1 MILGKRILN
10 SFMLFVLIGFNTIRM
25 PNNNIL
31 IPGEDQ
37 TGTNSLVLSAGGEL
51 SYLETDHNVSAR
63 EANPG
68 LTPPLSGDAPG
79 VTNPGN
85 QTNNEGAE
93 INLQI
98 LASDP
103 EEDPLTY
110 SATGLPDGLS
120 IDPSS
125 GLISGTISYTA
136 SSGSVYPVRV
146 TVTDSDDPVNS
157 TDVDF
162 TWTVNDV
169 NGPPVVSAP
178 DDQTSSEGS
187 VISLQIEASDP
198 EGNELSYSAG
208 NLPGDLVIDE
218 ETGKISGTI
227 NYDAA
232 AASPYTVTVD
242 VMDDGTP
249 NETTQIQFSWEVE
262 NTNRA
267 PELTNPGSK
276 TNAEAESISFTP
288 SASDPD
294 GNTLTYSAENLP
306 QGLGINASSGEISG
320 VTSYTASQ
328 LSPYSVTITVQDNG
342 SPVLQAQET
351 FTWTI
356 TDVNGQPVVTNPGNE
371 TNSEGDTVS
380 LFITAT
386 DPDEDEL
393 TFSASNLPDGL
404 SIDSGSGEISG
415 TLSYTA
421 SVTSPYSVIVYADD
435 GGSPN
440 LQGQTS
446 FTWTINNVNGA
457 PEVTTPPN
465 QSDAEGDEV
474 SLSISAT
481 DPDGDDLT
489 YSATNLPDGV
499 SIDSGSGLISGT
511 ISYSAAGASPYS
523 VSVTVEDDGASP
535 QQAEAYFTWTVAET
549 NRAPQVTD
557 PPDQEDAENDVVSLQ
572 IVATDPD
579 GDDLTYSASNLPDG
593 LSINE
598 NSGLIS
604 GTVSYSAGGSS
615 PYTILVTV
623 EDDGSPAMQE
633 QISILWTITNVNRQ
647 PQLDALENQSS
658 SEGQVVSLSVT
669 ATDPDGDGLTYSAVN
684 LPDGLSINSGSGL
697 ISGTVSYSAAA
708 SSPYS
713 VTVTVED
720 NGSPV
725 LQDDVT
731 IIWTVSDTNQA
742 PDVDTPSDQSDA
754 EGDEV
759 SLQITATDPD
769 GNNLS
774 YSASN
779 LPDGLSIAESTGLI
793 SGTIT
798 YIAHAS
804 SPFSVLVTVTDDGS
818 PSKFSQVSFS
828 WTVADTNQAPTIT
841 NPGNRSSAEGII
853 ISLQITAADLD
864 GNTLTYSAV
873 NLPDGL
879 SINPGSGL
887 ISGTISYT
895 AHTLSPYNCSVTVT
909 DNGSPVLQDQE
920 SFSWTVTDVN
930 AAPQVTDPPDQADAE
945 GDEVSL
951 QINASDP
958 DGDQL
963 TYSATNLPDGL
974 TIGESS
980 GLISGTLSYTASVSS
995 PYTVTVTVTDNGS
1008 PQQFTQIEIGWSVSN
1023 TNRAPVITNPG
1034 SMTDT
1039 EGDTIN
1045 LQIAASDLD
1054 GNNLVF
1060 SGSGLPDGL
1069 SINSSG
1075 LISGTIS
1082 ETANDNSPYSV
1093 QITVVDDGSP
1103 VLQDQVSFTWT
1114 IDEANQAPQVT
1125 TPPDQEDAEG
1135 EVISLQIEASDPD
1148 DDDLIYSASGLP
1160 DGLSINSETG
1170 LISGTIPYTAS
1181 ASSPYEVTVTVEDN
1195 GSPVLQDQAEFNWVV
1210 TDTNRNPQVTDPG
1223 DQSSAEGA
1231 VVSLQIEASD
1241 PDGNSLTYSAS
1252 GLPDGLSIEPNTGLI
1267 SGTISYTAYSP
1278 TPYNV
1283 VITVTDNGSPA
1294 LDGQTNFTWTV
1305 SNTNRSPE
1313 LTNPGLQSSAEGA
1326 SISLQIAAD
1335 DPDGDTLTYS
1345 ASGLPD
1351 GLSINESSGLISGS
1365 ISFTAH
1371 TSSPYEVTITV
1382 IDNGSPAMQD
1392 QGIFNWE
1399 VSDVN
1404 GVPQVT
1410 NPGSQSSAEGAV
1422 ISLQITANDPD
1433 EDTLTYSASN
1443 LPDGLSINPGS
1454 GLISGTIS
1462 QTASEDSPYNV
1473 VITVTDNGTPS
1484 EQAQIN
1490 FSWTVTDTNQA
1501 PEVTNPGEQNSG
1513 EGAVIEL
1520 QINAADLD
1528 GDDLTYSAS
1537 GLPAGLSIN
1546 ENNGL
1551 ISGTIS
1557 YTASTS
1563 SPYEVTVT
1571 VTDDG
1576 TPNLQDQAVFTW
1588 NVTDTNRAPQV
1599 TDLGDQSSAEGAVVS
1614 LQIEAS
1620 DSDGNSLTYSASGL
1634 PGGLDIDSG
1643 SGLISGTV
1651 SLTAADNSPYS
1662 VVVTVTDNGSPELQ
1676 GQTSFSWGVSDTN
1689 RTPEVTDPGDQN
1701 SVEGEIISLQITAN
1715 DPDEDT
1721 LTYSASGLPDA
1732 LSIDTNSGLISGT
1745 ISYDAYSPT
1754 PYNVVVTATDNGTP
1768 VLQGQASFTWTVAD
1782 TNRAPDVTNPGEQT
1796 SAEGVVIELQITA
1809 SDPDG
1814 NGLNYSASNL
1824 PDGLSINNE
1833 TGLITG
1839 TISYTAHTGS
1849 PYDVTVTVTD
1859 DSTSPLQTQV
1869 NFAWNVTDV
1878 NGTPQVINPGN
1889 QTSAEEAVISLQI
1902 SASDPDEDTLTYT
1915 ASGLPGGL
1923 SIDSGSGLISGTI
1936 SNTAAESS
1944 PYSVIVTAMDNGTP
1958 AQQGQASFTWTV
1970 SNTNQ
1975 APDVTNPGEQTSAE
1989 GAVIELQITA
1999 SDPDGNG
2006 ITFTA
2011 SGLPDGLSIDE
2022 NNGLISGTLPYTA
2035 HTGSPYE
2042 VTVTVSDDVT
2052 PSLQTQVI
2060 FDWNVTDMN
2069 GPPQVTNPGNQTS
2082 AEEAVISLQISAS
2095 DPDGDTLTY
2104 TASGLP
2110 GGLSIDLGSGLISG
2124 TISNTA
2130 AESSPYSVIVTATDN
2145 GTPAQ
2150 QGQASFTWTVSNT
2163 NQAPD
2168 VTNPGEQTSAE
2179 GAVIELQITASDPDG
2194 NGITFAASG
2203 LPDGLSIDENNGL
2216 ISGTLPYTAHTGS
2229 PYEVTI
2235 TVSDDVTPSLQTQ
2248 VIFAWNVTDV
2258 NGTPLVTNPGNQ
2270 TSAEESVISLQ
2281 ISASDPDGGDTLTYS
2296 ASGLPDGLSIDS
2308 GSGLISGTISNTA
2321 AQSSPY
2327 SVIVTA
2333 TDNGTPAQQG
2343 QASFTWT
2350 VSNTNQAPDVTNPG
2364 EQTSAE
2370 GALIS
2375 LQIEASDLDGDSLTY
2390 SAGDLP
2396 EGLSINSASGLISG
2410 TVSYDASSGSP
2421 YEVTITVTDG
2431 GSPQLQ
2437 DQAVF
2442 DWVVNDTNRAPEG
2455 TDPGDQSSAEGAVIS
2470 LQIEAVDLDGDTL
2483 TYSAAG
2489 LPDELSIN
2497 TNTGLISGTISY
2509 DAYLSSPYSISI
2521 TILDGGSPELQDQ
2534 IEFDWTITNTNRA
2547 PEVDDPGEQ
2556 TNAEGA
2562 EFSLQILASDPDE
2575 DDLTYSATGL
2585 PAGYSIDSNTGL
2597 ISGSAS
2603 YYASENSP
2611 YDIQVTVLD
2620 SGTPQQSEVIN
2631 FEWNISDSTP
2641 SSLWY
2646 LAEGYTGSGFSTY
2659 ILIQNPN
2666 VDTAYI
2672 TVTYMLDSGTNIVR
2686 LISVPGNSRYTIET
2700 HNTDQVGPDAAFA
2713 TKLESSKSVF
2723 VERAMYWPNG
2733 SGSSG
2738 GHDTEGVKQAN
2749 TTWYL
2754 AEGYT
2759 GAGFQ
2764 TFILIQNPNSSNA
2777 TITVTYMLEDG
2788 STVERIISVLANS
2801 RYTIAV
2807 QNEDQLGWDQA
2818 FSTKLVSD
2826 RPVVVERS
2834 MYFSNDGHV
2843 SKGVVSPQT
2852 TWYLAEGFSGANY
2865 NTFILVQNP
2874 GLVDANVSVTYMLSD
2889 GTIEERNLV
2898 VLAQSRYTI
2907 AAHESSQVGLDQ
2919 AFSTQV
2925 VADQPIIVERAMYWP
2940 NGEGTLGGHGSPGVN
2955 SPASTWYLAEGY
2967 TGNGTNTFVLL
2978 QNPSSTSA
2986 QVAVTYMLQGGG
2998 VIERNVTVPA
3008 KSRYTIETHSSE
3020 QVGVDQAFSTKIV
3033 STQPVIV
3040 ERSMYFNNGGHGAVG
3055 VNE

>member
-51 SYLETDHNVSAR
+51 SYLEIDHNVSAR
-63 EANPG
+63 QANPG

-103 EEDPLTY
+103 DEDPLTY

-136 SSGSVYPVRV
+136 SSGSVYSVRV
-146 TVTDSDDPVNS
+146 TVTDSGDLVNS

-169 NGPPVVSAP
+169 NGPPVVSVP

-208 NLPGDLVIDE
+208 NLPGDLVINE
-218 ETGKISGTI
+218 ETGEISGTI

-242 VMDDGTP
+242 VTDDGTP
-249 NETTQIQFSWEVE
+249 NETTQIQFSWDVE

-356 TDVNGQPVVTNPGNE
+356 TDVNGQPVVTNPGNK

-446 FTWTINNVNGA
+446 FTWTINDVNEA

-465 QSDAEGDEV
+465 
-474 SLSISAT
+474 
-481 DPDGDDLT
+481 
-489 YSATNLPDGV
+489 
-499 SIDSGSGLISGT
+499 
-511 ISYSAAGASPYS
+511 
-523 VSVTVEDDGASP
+523 
-535 QQAEAYFTWTVAET
+535 
-549 NRAPQVTD
+549 
-557 PPDQEDAENDVVSLQ
+557 
-572 IVATDPD
+572 
-579 GDDLTYSASNLPDG
+579 
-593 LSINE
+593 
-598 NSGLIS
+598 
-604 GTVSYSAGGSS
+604 
-615 PYTILVTV
+615 
-623 EDDGSPAMQE
+623 
-633 QISILWTITNVNRQ
+633 
-647 PQLDALENQSS
+647 
-658 SEGQVVSLSVT
+658 
-669 ATDPDGDGLTYSAVN
+669 
-684 LPDGLSINSGSGL
+684 
-697 ISGTVSYSAAA
+697 
-708 SSPYS
+708 
-713 VTVTVED
+713 
-720 NGSPV
+720 
-725 LQDDVT
+725 
-731 IIWTVSDTNQA
+731 
-742 PDVDTPSDQSDA
+742 QSDA

-798 YIAHAS
+798 YSAHAS

-841 NPGNRSSAEGII
+841 NPGNQSSAEGAI

-895 AHTLSPYNCSVTVT
+895 ASLVSPYSVTITVVDNGSPVLQDQASFSWTVMDVNGTPQVDNPGEQTDAEGDEISLSITASDPEGDDLTYSASNLPGGLSINPTSGLISGTISYTASAASPYEVTLSVSDSGSPTEQDQTSFYWYVTNTNQNPQITNPGPQTSPEGAVISLSLTASDPDSDTLTWSASNLPDGLSIDVNTGVISGTISYTAHTLSPYNCLVTVT

-920 SFSWTVTDVN
+920 SFTWTVTDVN
-930 AAPQVTDPPDQADAE
+930 AVPQVTDPPDQADAE

-951 QINASDP
+951 QISASDP

-1034 SMTDT
+1034 NMTDT

-1045 LQIAASDLD
+1045 LQIAASDPD
-1054 GNNLVF
+1054 SNNLVF

-1082 ETANDNSPYSV
+1082 ETANDNSPYLV

-1313 LTNPGLQSSAEGA
+1313 LTNPGLQSSAEGS

-1371 TSSPYEVTITV
+1371 TSSPYVVTITV

-1404 GVPQVT
+1404 GAPQVT

-1433 EDTLTYSASN
+1433 GDTLTYSASN

-1462 QTASEDSPYNV
+1462 QTASENSPYNV

-1599 TDLGDQSSAEGAVVS
+1599 TDPGDQSSAEGAVVS

-1620 DSDGNSLTYSASGL
+1620 DPDGNSLTYSASGL

-1676 GQTSFSWGVSDTN
+1676 GQTSFSWVVSDTN

-1721 LTYSASGLPDA
+1721 LTYSASGLPDG

-1796 SAEGVVIELQITA
+1796 SAEGAVIELQITA

-1824 PDGLSINNE
+1824 PGGLSINNE

-1902 SASDPDEDTLTYT
+1902 SASDPDGDTLTYT

-1923 SIDSGSGLISGTI
+1923 SIDS
-1936 SNTAAESS
+1936 
-1944 PYSVIVTAMDNGTP
+1944 
-1958 AQQGQASFTWTV
+1958 
-1970 SNTNQ
+1970 
-1975 APDVTNPGEQTSAE
+1975 
-1989 GAVIELQITA
+1989 
-1999 SDPDGNG
+1999 
-2006 ITFTA
+2006 
-2011 SGLPDGLSIDE
+2011 
-2022 NNGLISGTLPYTA
+2022 
-2035 HTGSPYE
+2035 
-2042 VTVTVSDDVT
+2042 
-2052 PSLQTQVI
+2052 
-2060 FDWNVTDMN
+2060 
-2069 GPPQVTNPGNQTS
+2069 
-2082 AEEAVISLQISAS
+2082 
-2095 DPDGDTLTY
+2095 
-2104 TASGLP
+2104 
-2110 GGLSIDLGSGLISG
+2110 GSGLISG

-2163 NQAPD
+2163 NQAPE
-2168 VTNPGEQTSAE
+2168 VTNPGEQTSAEGAVIELQIIASDPDGNGITFAASGLPDGLSIDENNGLISGTLPYTAHTGSPYEVTVTVSDDVTPSLQTQVNFAWNVTDVNGTPQVINPGNQTSAEEAVISLQISASDPDGDTLTYTASGLPGGLSIDSGSGLISGTISNTAAESSPYSVIVTATDNGTSAQQGQASFTWTVSNTNQAPEVTNPGEQISAE

-2229 PYEVTI
+2229 PYEVTV

-2248 VIFAWNVTDV
+2248 VIFDWNVTDV
-2258 NGTPLVTNPGNQ
+2258 NGPPQVINPGNQ
-2270 TSAEESVISLQ
+2270 TSAEEAVISLQ

-2296 ASGLPDGLSIDS
+2296 ASGLPDGLSINAN
-2308 GSGLISGTISNTA
+2308 SGLISGTISNTA
-2321 AQSSPY
+2321 AESSPY
-2327 SVIVTA
+2327 SVILTA

-2350 VSNTNQAPDVTNPG
+2350 VSNTNQAPDVTNPD

-2370 GALIS
+2370 GAVIS
-2375 LQIEASDLDGDSLTY
+2375 LQIDASDLDGDTLTY
-2390 SAGDLP
+2390 AASDLP

-2509 DAYLSSPYSISI
+2509 DAYSSSPYSISI

-2575 DDLTYSATGL
+2575 DGLTYSATGL

-2597 ISGSAS
+2597 ISGCAC
-2603 YYASENSP
+2603 YYASDNSP

-2686 LISVPGNSRYTIET
+2686 LISVAGNSRYTIET
-2700 HNTDQVGPDAAFA
+2700 HNADQVGPDAAFA
-2713 TKLESSKSVF
+2713 TKLESSKPVF

-2733 SGSSG
+2733 SDSSG

-2852 TWYLAEGFSGANY
+2852 TWYLAEGFSSANY

-2907 AAHESSQVGLDQ
+2907 AAHESGQVGLDQ

-2940 NGEGTLGGHGSPGVN
+2940 NGEGTMGGHGSPGVN